1 MNQVLSQSEVDA
13 LLAAVS
19 ETDAPSSAPTQ
30 SSASGGGGNSG
41 GQSNNNG
48 KAQSFGSFSSNNGA
62 TKEKVIV
69 VYDLTSQ
76 DRIIRGRLPQLDVI
90 YEKFMRA
97 FRISLSSALRKIATL
112 NLASTDFLK
121 FGEFVNT
128 LPMPTCMSVLRFNA
142 LRGSV
147 LFVIESK
154 LAYALVDSFF
164 GGADRPYTK
173 IEGKDFTQIELAIVR
188 KIVDLAID
196 DLEVAWAPIE
206 KIDCSFQR
214 TEVNPQFVGIVPP
227 TDVVIATTFDV
238 ELENANGTITLVMP
252 YATIEPIKQKLSSGF
267 QVESDQTDKKLWFE
281 TITEQLMNTSVELT
295 VNLGESTINLQDLT
309 ELKVGDVIPLNQDA
323 SGEFDVNVE
332 NVPKYRGI
340 YGVHH
345 GAVAIQVSRIISDR
359 RGEFING

>member
-19 ETDAPSSAPTQ
+19 ESD
-30 SSASGGGGNSG
+30 GGGSSSSSSSSSQSGSSGNSG
-41 GQSNNNG
+41 KVQNAGGKQNN
-48 KAQSFGSFSSNNGA
+48 FDGSV
-62 TKEKVIV
+62 TEKVVV

-90 YEKFMRA
+90 YEKFMRS
-97 FRISLSSALRKIATL
+97 FRVSISSALRKIATL

-128 LPMPTCMSVLRFNA
+128 LPMPTCMSVLRFNS
-142 LRGSV
+142 LRGSA

-164 GGADRPYTK
+164 GGADRPFTK

-188 KIVDLAID
+188 KIVDLAIE
-196 DLEVAWAPIE
+196 DLEIAWAPIE

-238 ELENANGTITLVMP
+238 ELENANGTITLVIP
-252 YATIEPIKQKLSSGF
+252 YATIEPIKQKLQSGF
-267 QVESDQTDKKLWFE
+267 QVESDQTDKKLWYE
-281 TITEQLMNTSVELT
+281 TITDQLMNTNVELK
-295 VNLGESTINLQDLT
+295 VNLGESSIMLEDLMD
-309 ELKVGDVIPLNQDA
+309 LKTGDVIPLDQDA

-332 NVPKYRGI
+332 NVPKFKGI
-340 YGVHH
+340 YGIHH
-345 GAVAIQVSRIISDR
+345 GSVAIQISKL
-359 RGEFING
+359 INNG